1 MPIKSSSSVRIFYPK
16 FDRAYLLETLSE
28 KLRILNLK
36 LKLIRAVLFGSYATG
51 KYTVGSDIDLLIVY
65 KGETRPDAYAITKR
79 SLDIRRLEPHLYSE
93 VEYREMKETIHRME
107 EGGIVL
113 FSQEEN

>member
-1 MPIKSSSSVRIFYPK
+1 MAKKEFMKIQK
-16 FDRAYLLETLSE
+16 
-28 KLRILNLK
+28 ILQELFEERGISLAK
-36 LKLIRAVLFGSYATG
+36 IVLFGSYATG

-79 SLDIRRLEPHLYSE
+79 SLDIPRLEPHLYSE
-93 VEYREMKETIHRME
+93 VEYREMKETINRME

-113 FSQEEN
+113 ISGEEN